1 MSSQATSFASVIR
14 ASFCLCRPLETL
26 TQHDP
31 SCATAFETG
40 ASHFLCWSDVTQRKI
55 AFLSILLPLLLPVVT
70 SDGLL
75 KALMVMNVIIPLFLY
90 FFSLFLPLPHPR
102 TLFVFYFAGNEA
114 VSIYFVS
121 FRKEEVGQGLGLAG

>member
-1 MSSQATSFASVIR
+1 MSSQATSSFASVIR

-55 AFLSILLPLLLPVVT
+55 AFLSILFPLLLPVVT

-75 KALMVMNVIIPLFLY
+75 KALMVMNVIIPLFCISFL
-90 FFSLFLPLPHPR
+90 FFSPFPPGPYLFSILR
-102 TLFVFYFAGNEA
+102 GMRA